1 MGMKPLTAEEKAERA
16 SAQKASARQ
25 AMADYQAERLHQ
37 EENGAR
43 LKALRLARDA
53 QEAAKAKAAPAVAK
67 KRPTPTKPTRRAWDT

>member
-1 MGMKPLTAEEKAERA
+1 MGMKPLTAEEKAERI

-43 LKALRLARDA
+43 LKALRLARA
-53 QEAAKAKAAPAVAK
+53 LASQASQL
-67 KRPTPTKPTRRAWDT
+67 RKPLPKWPWRSG